1 MWVSPGGSGGGLS
14 VWRLLG
20 ISAYHLILLVA
31 GYAWLQ
37 HRGTPTTEHSKHR
50 ARLAKFDR
58 RASTASTASDED
70 EADVLRTDRGVSRDL
85 CGLMSALLDYHTNT
99 MALAAV
105 LSLSVVFSVVLPWY
119 GMNNA
124 F

>member
-1 MWVSPGGSGGGLS
+1 MSLG
-14 VWRLLG
+14 RLLG
-20 ISAYHLILLVA
+20 ISAYHVILLV
-31 GYAWLQ
+31 GGFTWLRR
-37 HRGTPTTEHSKHR
+37 RGTP
-50 ARLAKFDR
+50 AKELPKPGAQPAWFGR
-58 RASTASTASDED
+58 CASTATATATAASDED
-70 EADVLRTDRGVSRDL
+70 EDVQRSDRGVSRDL
-85 CGLMSALLDYHTNT
+85 GGLMSALLDYHANT